1 MEGSLLRSASTS
13 RECNI
18 PEASVEASTL
28 KVVTLEEV
36 LTEVTQEEDIQ
47 EEDTQ
52 EEAILEVV
60 TQDHTLEAAILV
72 VDSQV
77 SSLAVN
83 SQEAAIPEVDA
94 QVEDIPVVAMAQ
106 STFNQVSLTDQ
117 LHR

>member
-1 MEGSLLRSASTS
+1 MEGSLLRSVSTS
-13 RECNI
+13 RECSI

-28 KVVTLEEV
+28 KVVTLEV
-36 LTEVTQEEDIQ
+36 LTEATQEEDIQ

-83 SQEAAIPEVDA
+83 SQEATIPEVDA

-106 STFNQVSLTDQ
+106 STFNQVSWTDQ